1 MGSLNKGGC
10 VYFNHV
16 GTAPTTAPTKGP
28 TTAPTNAP
36 TVAPTKAPT
45 KARLFDDTG

>member
-1 MGSLNKGGC
+1 MYITVSDGWILSNLWAKSPIR
-10 VYFNHV
+10 
-16 GTAPTTAPTKGP
+16 AM
-28 TTAPTNAP
+28 PTNAP